1 MVLLPALKSACS
13 SAMIFSACGFNL
25 FSMNDLQHDFACV
38 TDEADRSIVL
48 ALLQVAF
55 LGKCDD

>member
-13 SAMIFSACGFNL
+13 SVMIFSACGFNL

-48 ALLQVAF
+48 ALLHVAF
-55 LGKCDD
+55 FEKYND